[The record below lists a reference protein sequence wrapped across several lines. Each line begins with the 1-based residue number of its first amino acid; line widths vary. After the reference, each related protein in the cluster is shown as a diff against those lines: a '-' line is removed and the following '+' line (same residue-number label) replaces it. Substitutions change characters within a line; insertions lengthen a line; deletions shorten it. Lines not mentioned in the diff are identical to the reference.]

1 MAKKLG
7 GFDALFQNKPIPQK
21 ENNNEEI
28 SVDQT
33 SDNTNNIQQEHIQQP
48 EYSQTTPPSVQ
59 NAPQQ
64 AAPVQQAV
72 QTQHFQVQQPATPV
86 QNQPIE
92 TYSTQYQHVEPQVQ
106 QIPVTQMQPQVQQ
119 QPELQSQ
126 VQMQGQQPQA
136 PVQKEKSPE
145 DLSIVRTFR
154 VKKTTA
160 LALKITAAKHDL
172 KMGEMIDD
180 AVAFYLANHPELH

>member
-1 MAKKLG
+1 
-7 GFDALFQNKPIPQK
+7 
-21 ENNNEEI
+21 
-28 SVDQT
+28 
-33 SDNTNNIQQEHIQQP
+33 
-48 EYSQTTPPSVQ
+48 
-59 NAPQQ
+59 
-64 AAPVQQAV
+64 
-72 QTQHFQVQQPATPV
+72 
-86 QNQPIE
+86 
-92 TYSTQYQHVEPQVQ
+92 
-106 QIPVTQMQPQVQQ
+106 MQPQVQQ

-154 VKKTTA
+154 VKKSTA